1 MTTPAGWYDD
11 GSGKQRW
18 WDGQQWT
25 EHFAPESETPAEPET
40 PAAETAAGSEA
51 PQDWSSTSGDS
62 LDDTVMRPTGDAT
75 PTSSDA
81 DAQPT
86 EAYSAP
92 GDTAAYA
99 SNDSYPGATPAVPA
113 YEAAPSYPESPA
125 AYAPPAPP
133 APTYPGGADA
143 GAGYPGA
150 GAGGYGTPEEP
161 KKMSIIGLVGLGLAV
176 LGTILGCIP
185 PVMVIGWVLLGLG
198 FIVSI
203 VSLFLKG
210 KKWPG
215 IVGLSVAVVGTI
227 ISIIVA
233 AVFFTMSFATALQD
247 ELDDFP
253 TSSPSEPASPEPDE
267 TDAGDDT
274 ASGTGRPT
282 VEEVA
287 AGLTE
292 VITALGENESY
303 TPEQITCIA
312 EGFVASDISDDTL
325 RVIANGEEMYSDA
338 EALTAF
344 SEQFTEWGVTC
355 LMP

>member
-11 GSGKQRW
+11 GSGRQRW

-25 EHFAPESETPAEPET
+25 EHFAPEAEAPAAT
-40 PAAETAAGSEA
+40 DAPAAEPAAGSAA
-51 PQDWSSTSGDS
+51 PQDWSNGDS
-62 LDDTVMRPTGDAT
+62 LDDTVMRPSGDA
-75 PTSSDA
+75 PAASSDA

-86 EAYSAP
+86 EAFSAP
-92 GDTAAYA
+92 GETA
-99 SNDSYPGATPAVPA
+99 SYPSSAPYPGSTPAVPE
-113 YEAAPSYPESPA
+113 YAAPSYPDAAA
-125 AYAPPAPP
+125 AYAPPAPGYP
-133 APTYPGGADA
+133 AADSGGA
-143 GAGYPGA
+143 YPGA
-150 GAGGYGTPEEP
+150 ATGVGTPEEP
-161 KKMSIIGLVGLGLAV
+161 KKLSVIGLVGLGLAA

-185 PVMVIGWVLLGLG
+185 PVMVVGWVLLGLG

-233 AVFFTMSFATALQD
+233 AVFFTLSFADAFQD
-247 ELDDFP
+247 ELDNFP
-253 TSSPSEPASPEPDE
+253 TSIPSDSASPEPDE
-267 TDAGDDT
+267 TDASDDT
-274 ASGTGRPT
+274 ATGTGRPT

-303 TPEQITCIA
+303 SPEQITCIA
-312 EGFVASDISDDTL
+312 EGFVSSDIPDDTL
-325 RVIANGEEMYSDA
+325 RVIANGEEMYTDPD
-338 EALTAF
+338 ALTAF
-344 SEQFTEWGVTC
+344 SEKFTEWGVTC